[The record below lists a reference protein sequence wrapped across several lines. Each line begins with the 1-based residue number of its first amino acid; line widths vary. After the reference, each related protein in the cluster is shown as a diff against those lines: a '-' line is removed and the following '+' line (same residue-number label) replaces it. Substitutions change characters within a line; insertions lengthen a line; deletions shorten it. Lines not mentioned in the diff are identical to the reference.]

1 MSLDLSFLPTIREI
15 IEKYGINADKKLG
28 QNFLFDMNI
37 TDRIARSTGSL
48 QDVQVLEIGPG
59 PGALTRSLLSA
70 GAIVTAIEMDKK
82 CVNALHHTLIPASN
96 GRLKIISGDAL
107 DSRIYENLPDNMQV
121 IANLPYNISTAL
133 LTMWLDM
140 PQKFSGFTLM
150 FQKEVADR
158 IMSEPNS
165 KEYGRLSVRVQ
176 WENEIRHEF
185 DLPPEAFHPAPK
197 VTSSVITIGKL
208 EQRRGE
214 ANQATLE
221 RICKAAFG
229 QRRKTLRVSLK
240 QISPNPSELLK
251 AAGIDDSRRPE
262 QLSVEEFCA
271 LARVFDLS
279 NSV

>member
-1 MSLDLSFLPTIREI
+1 MLDFSSLPPIRDI
-15 IEKYGINADKKLG
+15 VHNYGINADKKLG
-28 QNFLFDMNI
+28 QNFLFDLNI

-59 PGALTRSLLSA
+59 PGALTRSLLNA
-70 GAIVTAIEMDKK
+70 GAIVTAIEMDRK
-82 CVNALHHTLIPASN
+82 CVNALNNTILPLSK

-107 DSRIYENLPDNMQV
+107 DSRIYADIPDGMQV

-140 PQKFSGFTLM
+140 PEKFASYTLM

-176 WENEIRHEF
+176 WENAIRHEF
-185 DLPPEAFHPAPK
+185 DLPPEAFNPPPK
-197 VTSSVITIGKL
+197 VTSSVITITKL
-208 EQRRGE
+208 DARRGE

-240 QISPNPSELLK
+240 QISENPTLLLK
-251 AAGIDDSRRPE
+251 TAGIDDNRRPE

-271 LARVFDLS
+271 LARVVDG
-279 NSV
+279 V